1 MKYWKIAVS
10 GIFALAVFLFWM
22 FPYRSGLAYQEQLQ
36 MFLWDCNYFT
46 ERISLP
52 GGLGDYLAEMLV
64 QFYFHLFAGAAI
76 IALLLTAMQRMT
88 WAMARRSGAGDGSYV
103 LSFVPAMLTLL
114 AMGNENVLLSFV
126 VCLNMA
132 LAVALLADR
141 RHNLLKVILIPIFYW
156 LFGVAVYIM
165 VTIWGIRGLDR
176 KDAGKSRPA
185 IWAAVYVAV
194 CIFSILIAAQ
204 WLQYPLYRQFSSLN
218 YFRHPM
224 ALPYMMIA
232 AMAAT
237 ALWWRLMPVTGTKTW
252 RLMPAVHATVLT
264 AGFIAALPYCYLPQT
279 YELTDYDYLVR
290 RNDWNGIIEKA
301 QKKQPDTPMGVC
313 AVNLALYNRGELSDR
328 LFEFY
333 QNGTEGLFPTFRRDY
348 TSPLI
353 TSEVFFQMGM
363 INTAQRYVFEAQE
376 AIPNHRM
383 SARMTRRLA
392 ETNLING
399 QYAVAEKYL
408 CLLEKT
414 TFYRQWAK
422 ATRALL
428 GNEQAVNSHPR
439 YGAMR
444 AMRFTK
450 DFLFSEAELD
460 QMAGLLFTHNYDNR
474 MAYEY
479 LICYELL
486 NRNLPLFMKYYPL
499 GQYAGFNH
507 IPRAY
512 QEALVYCWSQ
522 QHKSF
527 QGMPWSID
535 RTVAQ
540 NFMDFARLFSQN
552 SDDPAVTQGYLAN
565 TFWTYYFGVKN
576 GK

>member
-1 MKYWKIAVS
+1 MRYCKITVS
-10 GIFALAVFLFWM
+10 AIFALAVWLFWAI
-22 FPYRSGLAYQEQLQ
+22 PYRSGLAYQEQLQ
-36 MFLWDCNYFT
+36 MFLWDSNYIM
-46 ERISLP
+46 ERMAQP
-52 GGLGDYLAEMLV
+52 GGLGDYLSEMLV
-64 QFYFHLFAGAAI
+64 QFYFHIYAGAAI
-76 IALLLTAMQRMT
+76 VALLLTAMQRMT
-88 WAMARRSGAGDGSYV
+88 WALARRCGAGDGNYV
-103 LSFVPAMLTLL
+103 LSFVPAMMTLL
-114 AMGNENVLLSFV
+114 TMGNENVLLSFT
-126 VCLNMA
+126 VCLNAA
-132 LAVALLADR
+132 LAAALLTDR
-141 RHNLLKVILIPIFYW
+141 RHNAVKVIVIPAFYW
-156 LFGVAVYIM
+156 LFGVAVYVT
-165 VTIWGIRGLDR
+165 VTIWAIREFGR
-176 KDAGKSRPA
+176 KDKGKGYPA
-185 IWAAVYVAV
+185 IWTAVYVTV
-194 CIFSILIAAQ
+194 CVFSILIAAQ
-204 WLQYPLYRQFSSLN
+204 WLQYPLYRQFGGLN

-224 ALPYMMIA
+224 ALPYLMIA
-232 AMAAT
+232 TMAVT
-237 ALWWRLMPVTGTKTW
+237 ALWWRLMAVKSLRPW
-252 RLMPAVHATVLT
+252 RLMPAVHAAAFIT
-264 AGFIAALPYCYLPQT
+264 AFAAALPYCYLPQT

-290 RNDWNGIIEKA
+290 RNDWDGIIEKA
-301 QKKQPDTPMGVC
+301 QKKQPNTPMGVC

-363 INTAQRYVFEAQE
+363 INSSQRYVFEAQE

-399 QYAVAEKYL
+399 QYAVAAKYL

-414 TFYRQWAK
+414 TFYSHWAK
-422 ATRALL
+422 ETRNLL
-428 GNEQAVNSHPR
+428 GDGQAINSHPR
-439 YGAMR
+439 YGAIR
-444 AMRFTK
+444 AMRFTR

-499 GQYAGFNH
+499 GRYAGFNH

-552 SDDPAVTQGYLAN
+552 SHDLAITKGYLAN
-565 TFWTYYFGVKN
+565 TFWAYYFGLKN
-576 GK
+576 AE